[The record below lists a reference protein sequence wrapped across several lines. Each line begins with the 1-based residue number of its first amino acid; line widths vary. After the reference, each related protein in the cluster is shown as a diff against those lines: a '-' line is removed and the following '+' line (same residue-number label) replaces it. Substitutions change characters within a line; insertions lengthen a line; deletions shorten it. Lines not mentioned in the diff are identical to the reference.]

1 MCNLVWPALCFLL
14 GFLCTAAVER
24 INKPTNLKAGRFR
37 CLRPNHKDC
46 IAYSL
51 LVRLRKIRYK
61 IFKYSYQRFVF
72 STFEKS
78 CLRPL

>member
-1 MCNLVWPALCFLL
+1 MCNLVWLALCFLL

-24 INKPTNLKAGRFR
+24 INKLTNLKAGRFR
-37 CLRPNHKDC
+37 CLRPNPKDC
-46 IAYSL
+46 TAYSL

-61 IFKYSYQRFVF
+61 VFEYSYQGFVF
-72 STFEKS
+72 STSEKS